1 MSPSIPIRD
10 DVIHV
15 SDENG
20 VVSEIQQA
28 SLLGPFGDLLLE
40 FVTGLEKLLL
50 DASSNRT
57 EPGEQRPK

>member
-15 SDENG
+15 SDENS

-28 SLLGPFGDLLLE
+28 SLLAPLGDLLLE